1 MPKAQLKN
9 PRRIFSY
16 VDDIITV
23 LASIRKLL
31 NSFGTDK
38 LNIPKKYTIFQMKK
52 IRQIKQVH
60 NSVAKLTPPPPNCFC
75 SLLCMTFYGGREKNT
90 KKNYIITKT
99 IVFCQVI
106 FLFQFWASQFLFVS
120 FIFVEFFLF
129 HSSPALDFLSNIE
142 SAFLEKKCYEKVFIF
157 EFSFF
162 SLLCPFFLVGSRNTL
177 NFPYCSIS
185 LISVVCFSV
194 IFSSQKILFFD
205 FSLNFQYLQR
215 YTKKEQASGLVA
227 FLI

>member
-1 MPKAQLKN
+1 
-9 PRRIFSY
+9 
-16 VDDIITV
+16 
-23 LASIRKLL
+23 
-31 NSFGTDK
+31 
-38 LNIPKKYTIFQMKK
+38 MKK

-75 SLLCMTFYGGREKNT
+75 SLLCMTFYGGREKKQ
-90 KKNYIITKT
+90 KKTT
-99 IVFCQVI
+99 LSLRRQFSAR
-106 FLFQFWASQFLFVS
+106 LFFFFS
-120 FIFVEFFLF
+120 FGLRSFFLF
-129 HSSPALDFLSNIE
+129 LSYLLNFFCFIPAPLSFSSVISKVHFQK
-142 SAFLEKKCYEKVFIF
+142 KKCYEKVFIF